1 MRHRKPSKPHTNL
14 IRAGVLTAALAAGSF
29 LGSGTALAGTAGGGP
44 DNYYDPDVIDAD
56 DVLDVDYVQVQDVL
70 DVGADVIDST
80 S

>member
-1 MRHRKPSKPHTNL
+1 MRHRKPSTHTNL
-14 IRAGVLTAALAAGSF
+14 IRAGVLSAAIAATGL
-29 LGSGTALAGTAGGGP
+29 LGSGTALAGTAGHGP

-70 DVGADVIDST
+70 NVGADLIDST